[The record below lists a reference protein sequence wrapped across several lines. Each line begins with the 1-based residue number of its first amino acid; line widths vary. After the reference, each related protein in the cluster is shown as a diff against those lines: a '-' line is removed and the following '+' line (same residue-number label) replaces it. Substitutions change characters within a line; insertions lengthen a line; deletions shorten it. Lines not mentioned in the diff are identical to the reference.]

1 LSRRWRHTLWSPA
14 SVLVLTSLPQAV
26 KVTTNKHARV
36 VAQGVRPLTATVSVA
51 SPRSKIKE
59 LNIIKSV
66 KQGDE
71 TKMEEMDSLLNL
83 VSDM

>member
-1 LSRRWRHTLWSPA
+1 VIDSAQNLLISNKP
-14 SVLVLTSLPQAV
+14 

-59 LNIIKSV
+59 LNVIKSV

-83 VSDM
+83 VSDMCHCITL